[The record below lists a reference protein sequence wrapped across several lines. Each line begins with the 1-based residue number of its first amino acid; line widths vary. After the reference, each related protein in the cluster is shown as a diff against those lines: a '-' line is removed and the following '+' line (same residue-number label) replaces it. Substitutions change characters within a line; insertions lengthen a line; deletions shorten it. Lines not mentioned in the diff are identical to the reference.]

1 MNHSFDSVAVFDEK
15 TDSVKF
21 AGRFIDETG
30 VERFAICQ
38 VSRDFLTARC
48 NIAGASPDRLLEAY
62 VSVRDEVNGIAAR
75 QLAAGDHKPH
85 IGLQHFLREHSHPVT
100 PRAKWGK

>member
-1 MNHSFDSVAVFDEK
+1 MNLTFDSVAVFDEK

-21 AGRFIDETG
+21 AGRFIDARG
-30 VERFAICQ
+30 VERFAICR

-48 NIAGASPDRLLEAY
+48 NIAEASPERLLEAY

-75 QLAAGDHKPH
+75 QVAAGDHKPY
-85 IGLQHFLREHSHPVT
+85 IGPEHFLREHILGCHP
-100 PRAKWGK
+100 PR